1 MNGSVDYFVFRL
13 KCAFF
18 CFGLVFTGIVSLA
31 QETPMLNKPG
41 NPDTVIAGFHP
52 TAGSDQ
58 YYRIYV
64 GAFYSIIK
72 HRHNKIPYAA
82 SHTIGLNYSL
92 SENSFHPYYENFFP
106 QIVGNWGLSFKVGYD
121 GIRRINYFGMGNETK
136 RENRDIRYNW
146 VRSHQQYASLGLG
159 QSFAKYH
166 RINWSLSYNA
176 VKILDDADRYI
187 AKSRGT
193 IDPAEFNWQYF
204 LGSSLNYTYSNLDN
218 AAFPNKGVTF
228 NSSVAYTENLK
239 RNGHSFTRYSVSA
252 EAFIPLPSSF
262 SFVAGIGIATLSGNP
277 DFYQYNTIGGTGSLR
292 GFHNW
297 RFYGKTAFYEQ
308 NEVRWIRPV
317 ETNRVSGRL
326 GFLLFYDIGRVWL
339 PGESSSKLHFG
350 YGPGIIV
357 APFDKFVATAALG
370 ISNEDKRFHFSLGK
384 MF

>member
-1 MNGSVDYFVFRL
+1 MNVLVNWFTVHL
-13 KCAFF
+13 KISILCT
-18 CFGLVFTGIVSLA
+18 GLVLICGVSSA
-31 QETPMLNKPG
+31 QQTTVPNQPS

-58 YYRIYV
+58 FYRIYV
-64 GAFYSIIK
+64 GVFYSIVK
-72 HRHNKIPYAA
+72 HQRNKTPYAA

-106 QIVGNWGLSFKVGYD
+106 QLIGNWDLSFKVGYD
-121 GIRRINYFGMGNETK
+121 GIRRINYFGMGNETG
-136 RENRDIRYNW
+136 RINRDIRFNW

-159 QSFAKYH
+159 RSFAKYH
-166 RINWSLSYNA
+166 RVNWGLLYDA
-176 VKILDDADRYI
+176 VKVLDDADRYI

-204 LGSSLNYTYSNLDN
+204 LGSSLSYTYSNLDN
-218 AAFPNKGVTF
+218 AAFPNKGLTF
-228 NSSVAYTENLK
+228 NTAVNYTENLE
-239 RNGHSFTRYSVSA
+239 RSGHSFARYSTSA
-252 EAFIPLPSSF
+252 DAFIPLPSSF
-262 SFVAGIGIATLSGNP
+262 SLVLRTGIATLSGNP
-277 DFYQYNTIGGTGSLR
+277 DFYQYNTIGGTRSLR

-308 NEVRWIRPV
+308 NEIRWIRPV
-317 ETNRVSGRL
+317 ETGRVSGRL
-326 GFLLFYDIGRVWL
+326 GFLLFYDIGRVWMT
-339 PGESSSKLHFG
+339 GETSNKLHFG
-350 YGPGIIV
+350 YGPGVIV